1 MKNIDN
7 SMSIRIPGTELNKS
21 ALNSGQVKDT
31 PNDGGSAVSDK
42 SVASTGDDTVTITSS
57 AAGMLKLEQ
66 SLADIPDV
74 DHARVTA
81 IRASIAQ
88 GNYHIEADKI
98 VDKLL
103 GLEEDL
109 T

>member
-1 MKNIDN
+1 MKDIDN

-21 ALNSGQVKDT
+21 SLQSAQVRDK
-31 PNDGGSAVSDK
+31 PNDGGPTASDG
-42 SVASTGDDTVTITSS
+42 SVAGVGDDTVTITSS

-74 DHARVTA
+74 DQARVTA
-81 IRASIAQ
+81 IRASIAE

>member
-1 MKNIDN
+1 MKDIDN
-7 SMSIRIPGTELNKS
+7 SMSIQIPATELSKS
-21 ALNSGQVKDT
+21 SVHSGQVKDK
-31 PNDGGSAVSDK
+31 PNDGAPSVSDT
-42 SVASTGDDTVTITSS
+42 SVAGAGNDTVTITSS

-74 DHARVTA
+74 DYSRVTA
-81 IRASIAQ
+81 IRASIAE
-88 GNYHIEADKI
+88 GNYHVDPDKI

>member
-1 MKNIDN
+1 MKDINN
-7 SMSIRIPGTELNKS
+7 SMGIRIPGTELNKS
-21 ALNSGQVKDT
+21 SMHSGQVKDKT
-31 PNDGGSAVSDK
+31 SDGGPSVSDG
-42 SVASTGDDTVTITSS
+42 SITGTGDDTVTITSS

-74 DHARVTA
+74 DHARVSA
-81 IRASIAQ
+81 IRASIAE
-88 GNYHIEADKI
+88 GSYHIDSDRI

-103 GLEEDL
+103 GIEQEL